1 LAESET
7 QTNII
12 IRAPEREPAMKRPAQ
27 RRAASFFDRI
37 AALLGSKN
45 PHYHPVNPE
54 YHRVWLFDNTAYRDG
69 DRWAVEVVAAF
80 FVKDSG
86 EDSSEAMA
94 RISEIVG
101 LTHESDK
108 ALVASRLL
116 PFMDSIL
123 PAHTAVLKLKGQ
135 RYQLGPSSTEGIS
148 TNLIRFKYKAHDGD
162 TATPTLVRMKH
173 QLPLVPV
180 TVFAEPDGWAVI
192 SDVDD
197 TIKRT
202 MTGNAIGVLRSTFVD
217 APQAIAGM
225 PDFYRHLDELFGRP
239 PFWYL
244 SSSPYN
250 LYEFLS
256 TFRREAGYP
265 HGTFVLRETSWLSLA
280 GLLSSVTQGTQ
291 AYKVDRMRRIHGWFP
306 HRKVICIGDSSQSDP
321 EAYGQVY
328 RETAGWIRAIYIRKV
343 TGVSEV
349 DMADDK
355 NDPSRFVKAFE
366 GVPDNAW
373 YVFEDPKELYDRVKV
388 VKSDA
393 DAVEIE

>member
-1 LAESET
+1 
-7 QTNII
+7 
-12 IRAPEREPAMKRPAQ
+12 MKRPAH
-27 RRAASFFDRI
+27 RRGASYFDRI

-45 PHYHPVNPE
+45 PHYHPVDPD

-94 RISEIVG
+94 RISEIIG
-101 LTHESDK
+101 LTHEGQKESV
-108 ALVASRLL
+108 ALRLR

-123 PAHTAVLKLKGQ
+123 PAHTATLKLNSQ

-148 TNLIRFKYKAHDGD
+148 TNLIRFKRKAQDGG
-162 TATPTLVRMKH
+162 TMTPTLVRMKH

-180 TVFAEPDGWAVI
+180 TVFAEPDGWAVV

-202 MTGNAIGVLRSTFVD
+202 MTGNALGVLRSTFVD
-217 APQAIAGM
+217 TPEAIPGM
-225 PDFYRHLDELFGRP
+225 PDLYRHIDALFERP

-244 SSSPYN
+244 SASPYN

-256 TFRREAGYP
+256 VFRRSAGYP

-280 GLLSSVTQGTQ
+280 GLLSTVTQGTQ
-291 AYKVDRMRRIHGWFP
+291 AYKVDRMRKIHGWFP
-306 HRKVICIGDSSQSDP
+306 QRKVICIGDSSQSDP

-328 RETAGWIRAIYIRKV
+328 RETGQWIRAIFIRKV

-349 DMADDK
+349 DMNDDK
-355 NDPSRFVKAFE
+355 NDPARFAKAFE
-366 GVPDNAW
+366 GVPDNIW
-373 YVFEDPKELYDRVKV
+373 YVFEDPKELYDRVKAL
-388 VKSDA
+388 KSDV
-393 DAVEIE
+393 DMVEID

>member
-1 LAESET
+1 
-7 QTNII
+7 
-12 IRAPEREPAMKRPAQ
+12 M
-27 RRAASFFDRI
+27 

-45 PHYHPVNPE
+45 PHYHPVDPE

-69 DRWAVEVVAAF
+69 DRWVVEVVAAF

-94 RISEIVG
+94 RISEIIG
-101 LTHESDK
+101 LTHEGEKES
-108 ALVASRLL
+108 VAQRLR
-116 PFMDSIL
+116 PFMESIL
-123 PAHTAVLKLKGQ
+123 PAHTAILKLNGQ
-135 RYQLGPSSTEGIS
+135 RYQLGPSSVEGIS
-148 TNLIRFKYKAHDGD
+148 TNLVRFKRKSKNGS
-162 TATPTLVRMKH
+162 TVTPTLVRMKH

-180 TVFAEPDGWAVI
+180 TVFAEPEGWAII

-202 MTGNAIGVLRSTFVD
+202 MTGNALGVLRSTFVD
-217 APQAIAGM
+217 TPEPIPGM
-225 PDFYRHLDELFGRP
+225 PALYRHIDELFERP

-244 SSSPYN
+244 SASPYN

-256 TFRREAGYP
+256 VFRQDAGYP

-306 HRKVICIGDSSQSDP
+306 QRKFICIGDSSQSDP

-328 RETAGWIRAIYIRKV
+328 RETGGWIRAIFIRKV
-343 TGVSEV
+343 TGVSEI
-349 DMADDK
+349 DMDDDK
-355 NDPSRFVKAFE
+355 NNPSRFAKAFE
-366 GVPDNAW
+366 GVPDNIW
-373 YVFEDPKELYDRVKV
+373 YVFEDPKELYDRVKGL
-388 VKSDA
+388 KGDA
-393 DAVEIE
+393 EVVEIE